1 LIRPFHLQEDHY
13 FYPNLIS
20 QTTILNSKYYFLM
33 PYQYK
38 DLQMIIYAK
47 VIVIMK
53 QIARTVFIGI

>member
-1 LIRPFHLQEDHY
+1 
-13 FYPNLIS
+13 
-20 QTTILNSKYYFLM
+20 M

-53 QIARTVFIGI
+53 YKARTVFIGI